1 MRTHFVPVS
10 SFETIA
16 RMFTLEWDNRAR
28 IFGRTDLRIAYR
40 WPSKLVR
47 LSTTDSSRNYFAPEP
62 RAKWSAPASG
72 SSNNWHLTGGVESG
86 R

>member
-1 MRTHFVPVS
+1 MRTHFVSLS

-16 RMFTLEWDNRAR
+16 RLFALECNNRAR

-47 LSTTDSSRNYFAPEP
+47 LSTADSSRNYFAPE
-62 RAKWSAPASG
+62 RRHHVVGADVVK
-72 SSNNWHLTGGVESG
+72 L
-86 R
+86 